1 MDINNNENYS
11 ACLPGL
17 SLMEEI
23 FYRCNYHLQV
33 DTCLKLEELIN
44 SKKLKLED
52 VDETLCELLDKADIN
67 RLFDEFEYDQFK
79 FNLKYQKTGQY
90 EKNILVYFTRKWLD
104 SNTRSVEKSPSG
116 NVNKVEY
123 DYVDSKLV
131 FYDTNPGKFNFELFI
146 GQVPRDFSRDNLR
159 EMFEKYGKINYFV
172 MRDGQITKERRNFA
186 FVGYDNIHNAR
197 TAMENLNNSELA
209 PNKHIKV
216 RQSESQKKRIYFD
229 KIPHYISKEM
239 LEKKFSR
246 YFENIKTI
254 HLFEP
259 DEYTKDIQCFLEFE
273 LLEEAEKARNKLSSI
288 EINFEER
295 EIKTEP
301 TEQFRSKIEKRKLY
315 IQNLSHTT
323 TVNQIFNYFIKFGRI
338 IFLRKKENF
347 AFIEYEHE
355 EDATRAL
362 DQTNESLLDSKII
375 NVQYALFDRTL
386 RKNENTKYKRKFTD
400 YDKEN
405 KRQRYF

>member
-44 SKKLKLED
+44 SKKFKLED
-52 VDETLCELLDKADIN
+52 VDENLCELLDKTDIK

-79 FNLKYQKTGQY
+79 FNSNYQKTGQY

-104 SNTRSVEKSPSG
+104 SNTRSIEKSPSG
-116 NVNKVEY
+116 NVNKLEY

-186 FVGYDNIHNAR
+186 FVGYDNILNAR
-197 TAMENLNNSELA
+197 TAMENVNNFFFIRILNSEM
-209 PNKHIKV
+209 V
-216 RQSESQKKRIYFD
+216 
-229 KIPHYISKEM
+229 
-239 LEKKFSR
+239 
-246 YFENIKTI
+246 
-254 HLFEP
+254 
-259 DEYTKDIQCFLEFE
+259 FL
-273 LLEEAEKARNKLSSI
+273 
-288 EINFEER
+288 
-295 EIKTEP
+295 
-301 TEQFRSKIEKRKLY
+301 
-315 IQNLSHTT
+315 
-323 TVNQIFNYFIKFGRI
+323 
-338 IFLRKKENF
+338 
-347 AFIEYEHE
+347 
-355 EDATRAL
+355 
-362 DQTNESLLDSKII
+362 
-375 NVQYALFDRTL
+375 
-386 RKNENTKYKRKFTD
+386 
-400 YDKEN
+400 
-405 KRQRYF
+405 